1 MVAGL
6 DSRKLKLDFQK
17 LVELPVASPLLQGL
31 LNAIDDEDI
40 SIRQFS
46 ALVRQDVA
54 LTARLIGLSN
64 SAYFGQSEPITSV
77 DDAIFKALGIRL
89 AKSIA
94 LSIAMVGSY
103 GSLKKVG
110 IDLQRY
116 WLKSMLSASLARSL
130 CTHLK
135 MMPCPNNDVVYLSG
149 LLHDFGLLPVV
160 YLYGNDL
167 TGIFDDDDED
177 AGQPLYIRIENKLGF
192 GYHEVGEWVA
202 RKWQLPEC
210 VIAVI
215 GHYHERE
222 YADEYAPLVH
232 LLNGVTALVD
242 DYLDHNEYDLSNEA
256 ANYLITGLDI
266 QPVRLEGALEE
277 MQRKHESLEQ
287 VAHELAKE

>member
-1 MVAGL
+1 MTTGL

-31 LNAIDDEDI
+31 LNAIEDEDI

-64 SAYFGQSEPITSV
+64 SAYFGQSEPVTSV
-77 DDAIFKALGIRL
+77 DDAIFKSLGLRL

-103 GSLKKVG
+103 GSLNKVG
-110 IDLQRY
+110 IDMGHY
-116 WLKSMLSASLARSL
+116 WQKSMLSASLARAL

-135 MMPCPNNDVVYLSG
+135 MLPCPNNDVVYLSG
-149 LLHDFGLLPVV
+149 LMHDFGLLPIV

-167 TGIFDDDDED
+167 HGFFDNAD
-177 AGQPLYIRIENKLGF
+177 AEQPLHIRIENELGF

-202 RKWQLPEC
+202 RKWQLPDC
-210 VIAVI
+210 AIAVI
-215 GHYHERE
+215 GHYHQRD
-222 YADEYAPLVH
+222 YAGDYAPLVH
-232 LLNGVTALVD
+232 LLNGVVALVD
-242 DYLDHNEYDLSNEA
+242 DYLKHGEYDLSSEPA
-256 ANYLITGLDI
+256 EYLVNTLGI
-266 QPVRLEGALEE
+266 QQARLEGALEE
-277 MQRKHESLEQ
+277 MQRKQESLEQ
-287 VAHELAKE
+287 VAQELSKE